1 MAIGLVIGLL
11 GLQRYHRDVTAISPA
26 QLLREPPAQPVRVL
40 GMIEAGSLKKEEGRL
55 TFLLSGE
62 GEKVSVS
69 YGSDET
75 ESVREL
81 KILVIEGK
89 WDSSARVLEA
99 RKISLTPNYGFV
111 TAAYLVALV
120 PLGLFL
126 FNMERKVALLYIM
139 IKQEK
144 AYQPEEQL

>member
-1 MAIGLVIGLL
+1 MAIGLIIGLL
-11 GLQRYHRDVTAISPA
+11 GLQRYHREVIAISPA
-26 QLLREPPAQPVRVL
+26 QFFREPPAQPVRVW
-40 GMIEAGSLKKEEGRL
+40 GMIEAGSIKKEETRL

-62 GEKVSVS
+62 GERVPVS
-69 YGSDET
+69 YRGEDT

-81 KILVIEGK
+81 KTLVIEGK
-89 WDSSARVLEA
+89 WDPSTRTLDAQ
-99 RKISLTPNYGFV
+99 KISLTPNYGFV
-111 TAAYLVALV
+111 TAAYLVSLV

-126 FNMERKVALLYIM
+126 FHMERKVALLYIM